1 MVVLLVVMVV
11 ALVVFVVMV
20 MVMVAGLVVVVIRTE
35 VKEKENLNGC
45 LLVTNQLPRTAKQD
59 HLHFFQSASSN
70 VHFLFAPIFILHFH
84 VLHVLPLHQGH
95 WWDAHMMMGDQ
106 I

>member
-1 MVVLLVVMVV
+1 MVVLLVVVMGVV
-11 ALVVFVVMV
+11 VVMV
-20 MVMVAGLVVVVIRTE
+20 VGLVVVVIRTE
-35 VKEKENLNGC
+35 VKEEENLNGC

-59 HLHFFQSASSN
+59 HLHQSASSN

-84 VLHVLPLHQGH
+84 VLPLHQQGH

>member
-1 MVVLLVVMVV
+1 MVVSLVMGIGGGGVCGGGGLVM
-11 ALVVFVVMV
+11 
-20 MVMVAGLVVVVIRTE
+20 VVVVIRTE
-35 VKEKENLNGC
+35 VKEEENLNGC

-59 HLHFFQSASSN
+59 HLHFLQSASSN

-84 VLHVLPLHQGH
+84 VLHQGH